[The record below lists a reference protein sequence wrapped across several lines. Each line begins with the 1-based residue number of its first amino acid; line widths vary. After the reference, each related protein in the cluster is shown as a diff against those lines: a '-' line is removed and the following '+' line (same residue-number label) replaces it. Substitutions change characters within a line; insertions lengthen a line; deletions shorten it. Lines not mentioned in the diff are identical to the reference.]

1 MPREYKMLIGGKWVS
16 GKQKIY
22 VKNPYNQDVI
32 GALPQ
37 ASKSDV
43 DAAIKAARKGFETI
57 SNLPAHHRS
66 QILEATSSLIRKHRE
81 ELAELIAK
89 ESGKAWKY
97 ANGEVGRAIETFK
110 FAAEEAK
117 QIHGET
123 VPLDASPNSETRM
136 GFFFRTPVGVIG
148 AISPFNFPLN
158 LVAHKVAPAIA
169 AGNSVVLKPAT
180 ATPLTALRLGEL
192 LMEAGLPAGVLNII
206 IGGGS
211 TVGDWLVTDPRVA
224 MITFTG
230 SPPVGKFIMSRA
242 GLKKYTMELG
252 SNSAVIICE
261 DANLKKAIPRCVIGS
276 YANSGQVCISVQ
288 RIYVHQSVFDK
299 FSQLFID
306 ATQKQVVGDPL
317 DRNCDVGPMI
327 DIREAER
334 AELWIKEAIE
344 NGAQILTGGKRHGA
358 MFEPTVLTKVT
369 PDMKVVKDE
378 IFAPIVSIIPY
389 NNFADVLYQV
399 DNSKYGLQAGIY
411 TEKID
416 RAFKAI
422 KKINVGGIIINDVPT
437 FRVDHMPYGGN
448 KESGI
453 GREGLKYA
461 IEEMTNIRMVC
472 FNLD

>member
-1 MPREYKMLIGGKWVS
+1 MSKQYKMLINGKWLS
-16 GKQKIY
+16 GRETID
-22 VKNPYNQDVI
+22 VTNPYNREVLGTIPKATKQDVN
-32 GALPQ
+32 
-37 ASKSDV
+37 
-43 DAAIKAARKGFETI
+43 AAIESAQQAFEII
-57 SNLPAHHRS
+57 SNMPAHQRS
-66 QILEATSSLIRKHRE
+66 KILEKTS
-81 ELAELIAK
+81 ELIQKHQEEITKIIAS

-97 ANGEVGRAIETFK
+97 AFGEVSRGVETFK

-123 VPLDASPNSETRM
+123 ISMDASPNSENRM
-136 GFFFRTPVGVIG
+136 GFFIRTPIGVIG

-180 ATPLTALRLGEL
+180 ATPLTALKMAEL
-192 LMEAGLPAGVLNII
+192 LIKAGLPDGALNII
-206 IGGGS
+206 MGSGS

-230 SPPVGKFIMSRA
+230 SPPVGKYIMSRG

-261 DANLKKAIPRCVIGS
+261 DADLVKAVPRCIVGA
-276 YANSGQVCISVQ
+276 YANSGQVCISIQ
-288 RIYVHQSVFDK
+288 RIYVHQSIEREFVNQFVE
-299 FSQLFID
+299 
-306 ATQKQVVGDPL
+306 ATRKQVVGDPL
-317 DRNCDVGPMI
+317 DKNCDVGPMI
-327 DIREAER
+327 DIHEAER
-334 AELWIKEAIE
+334 TEQWIQEAVAGGAE
-344 NGAQILTGGKRHGA
+344 ILTGGKLNGT
-358 MFEPTVLTKVT
+358 MFEPTVLTNVKSN
-369 PDMKVVKDE
+369 MKVISDE
-378 IFAPIVSIIPY
+378 IFAPVVSIIPY
-389 NNFADVLYQV
+389 LDFDDVLCQV
-399 DNSKYGLQAGIY
+399 DDSRYGLQAGIY
-411 TEKID
+411 TQQIE

-422 KKINVGGIIINDVPT
+422 KKINVGGIMINDGPI

-472 FNLD
+472 FNL